1 MWAQTLKPYV
11 FSYWQTLL
19 HLHHGQGELKETLD
33 LPLEAA
39 AVRAWSTIAW
49 TVISAAAAITSVKSS
64 SFLKIASDIGLW
76 TIAVLPVALLFTIFL
91 AYGIFRLY
99 VLVSH
104 VIAINIFKS
113 RGQRLRWLNQLTTIL
128 SLSFPAAISFTIWNQ
143 TRWGGPFL
151 VIAVGMYSLILGTW
165 ACKLVF
171 HKTTWRGFGF
181 LLGLHTVTIFVLV
194 TCFIAALAA
203 LFILGFLA
211 VLIVRTFY
219 M

>member
-19 HLHHGQGELKETLD
+19 RLHRGQGELKKILD
-33 LPLEAA
+33 LPLETAT
-39 AVRAWSTIAW
+39 VRAWSTIIW
-49 TVISAAAAITSVKSS
+49 TVISAAAAISSIKSS
-64 SFLKIASDIGLW
+64 PFLKIASDIGLW
-76 TIAVLPVALLFTIFL
+76 TIVVLPITLLFATFF

-128 SLSFPAAISFTIWNQ
+128 SLSFPAATSFTIWNQ
-143 TRWGGPFL
+143 TRFGGSIL
-151 VIAVGMYSLILGTW
+151 AIGVGIYSLMLSTW

-211 VLIVRTFY
+211 VLIARIFY
-219 M
+219 V